1 MKNKI
6 KTTTKQTLSDTLVK
20 KIGISNSHAKEIIDI
35 FFKTISQGLKEDGVV
50 KISRFGTFKILNKK
64 ERLGRNPK
72 NLEDV
77 IIKPRKVANFKISEI
92 IRNTLNKSVK
102 N

>member
-1 MKNKI
+1 MTDKI
-6 KTTTKQTLSDTLVK
+6 KTTTKQTLSDSLVK
-20 KIGISNSHAKEIIDI
+20 KIGISNSHAKEIVDI

-72 NLEDV
+72 NLEDA
-77 IIKPRKVANFKISEI
+77 IIKPRKVATFKTSEI